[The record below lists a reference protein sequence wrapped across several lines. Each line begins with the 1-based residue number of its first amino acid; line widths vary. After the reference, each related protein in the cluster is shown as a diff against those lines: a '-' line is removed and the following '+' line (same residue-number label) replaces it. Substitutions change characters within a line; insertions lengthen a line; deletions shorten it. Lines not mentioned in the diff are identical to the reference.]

1 MWNYATAAATVNALL
16 DIKKNCFILSAMSGF
31 GDTKDYRQNENK
43 LNAIVCK
50 KSK

>member
-1 MWNYATAAATVNALL
+1 MRNYATAAATVNAML
-16 DIKKNCFILSAMSGF
+16 DIKKNCFILSAIF
-31 GDTKDYRQNENK
+31 GDTKDYRQNENT